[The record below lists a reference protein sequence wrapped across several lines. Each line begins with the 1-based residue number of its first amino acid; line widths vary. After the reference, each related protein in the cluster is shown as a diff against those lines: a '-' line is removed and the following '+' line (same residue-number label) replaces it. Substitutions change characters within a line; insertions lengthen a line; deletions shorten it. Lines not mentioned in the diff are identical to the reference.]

1 MRRREKK
8 KEKERKDLESDG
20 LNHEKF
26 AIYITSGPDVGGSQA
41 EVTCNSLPRCPH
53 YWLLSKAS
61 ATWTARRL
69 QQNQASC
76 LDVTPRR
83 KQGTVCLEVSLPE
96 PLIGSLS
103 MHIST
108 LQLAIRN

>member
-1 MRRREKK
+1 MRRKEKK

-26 AIYITSGPDVGGSQA
+26 AIYITSGPDAGGSQT
-41 EVTCNSLPRCPH
+41 EVTHNSLPCCPH
-53 YWLLSKAS
+53 YWFLSKAS

-69 QQNQASC
+69 QQRQASC
-76 LDVTPRR
+76 LDVTLRR

-96 PLIGSLS
+96 PL
-103 MHIST
+103 HHPT
-108 LQLAIRN
+108 LAKASVAVEP